1 MKFSLAMVNVTHLNR
16 TSGSNPSEWCKQN
29 QLCWCHDPD
38 QSEVYRAECNGGQ
51 LASSLPSRGMLETVP
66 VLACRILML
75 AVTGS
80 NLAWSELSGTGY
92 KFIDI
97 MPCSHYFF
105 FRYNFYKPANC
116 KNILCLCFHPWLS
129 VVLFSV
135 SHLHLFPCR
144 SFLKPQSHRSRRVT
158 SAWTI

>member
-66 VLACRILML
+66 VLACRILMP

-105 FRYNFYKPANC
+105 LGTISISLQTVKIFYACVFTPG
-116 KNILCLCFHPWLS
+116 CLLFFFLS
-129 VVLFSV
+129 HIFI
-135 SHLHLFPCR
+135 F
-144 SFLKPQSHRSRRVT
+144 FLADHF
-158 SAWTI
+158 